1 MSFTFNK
8 HNPKSYVVRGDVIEN
23 LKSRQEFISK
33 LTGKCVFNTR
43 LKFGP
48 GLLVPINDK
57 NTEILNSLS
66 ENTSNKNEKR
76 LESVIVPYDDG
87 INDKKENNDLDDL
100 LLKLIND
107 DNLEENPN
115 KEDSNNLRGG
125 IQIAQNEV
133 VGPPTVETKSKI
145 DNSNLDHTFK
155 IDEKQINKIS
165 VKKNKKTEKNK
176 NEINKHKEKQVSI
189 IDVHQEMSS
198 SDRTEKSRTKKSS
211 ERESRDSRDQKRD
224 PVREKDTRD
233 KSLARN
239 EDSRSRDEHSS
250 RDRREKER
258 EREREREKE
267 KKSRRNRRRHD
278 SSSESDSSDDDS
290 NSSSS
295 SEESSDYSGDSS
307 EDERIQETIRRKGQR
322 PNRRKLELDNSD
334 VDSDHEDIV
343 TLSRRVRYIL
353 KKLHSIENFLR
364 K

>member
-1 MSFTFNK
+1 MSFIFNK

-48 GLLVPINDK
+48 GLLVPINNK

-66 ENTSNKNEKR
+66 ENISNKNEKR

-87 INDKKENNDLDDL
+87 SNDKKEENNLDDL

-107 DNLEENPN
+107 DLEENPN
-115 KEDSNNLRGG
+115 KEDSNKVRGD
-125 IQIAQNEV
+125 INITQNEV
-133 VGPPTVETKSKI
+133 VGPPTVETKTKSQI

-165 VKKNKKTEKNK
+165 VKKNKKIEKNK

-189 IDVHQEMSS
+189 IDVPQEMSS
-198 SDRTEKSRTKKSS
+198 SDRTDKSRIKKSS
-211 ERESRDSRDQKRD
+211 ERESRGDREQKRD
-224 PVREKDTRD
+224 PVREKDNRD

-239 EDSRSRDEHSS
+239 ENSRSRDEHSS
-250 RDRREKER
+250 KDRRER
-258 EREREREKE
+258 ENDRREREKE
-267 KKSRRNRRRHD
+267 RSRRDRRRHE
-278 SSSESDSSDDDS
+278 SSSESDSSEDDS
-290 NSSSS
+290 DSYSSS
-295 SEESSDYSGDSS
+295 ESSDYSGDSS

-322 PNRRKLELDNSD
+322 PNRRKLELDDSD